1 MRTRTKDPLAQ
12 NEELTRSP
20 QYMISRVSNLS
31 KAARIQGAA
40 VEVQRCEAWKY
51 WCMTKPQ
58 VHDVSCIGEMCRP
71 DCPQLA
77 KGITVTAAEVKDTFQ
92 LGTPLDSAPLELI
105 PFWFWSSWEDYW
117 GDEQAISCTCRI
129 LTPSHINP
137 WIVILLLPPAAASVV
152 SSILASPDI
161 ISWWSTM
168 CM

>member
-77 KGITVTAAEVKDTFQ
+77 KGITVTAAVVKDTFQ

-105 PFWFWSSWEDYW
+105 PFWFWTSYS
-117 GDEQAISCTCRI
+117 GDEQAIMHVQNLRAFTYKSRNSNLIIPTCSSI
-129 LTPSHINP
+129 
-137 WIVILLLPPAAASVV
+137 SVV
-152 SSILASPDI
+152 SSI
-161 ISWWSTM
+161 